1 MASLSGNGSYSRL
14 QFAEEQSSSFLPR
27 HKLPNNKSFLNSN
40 QMRRANRLTINA
52 ANGADRNRIN
62 LSSKPSLFHNIDD
75 TDLNSDR
82 LRSNTALRPNKRIQ
96 DEEAK
101 AIAEELDRWVKDSA
115 VEIVSN
121 LDEAP
126 FLVHVYTPT
135 TGIKLVREKAM
146 AEDWPFIKKRWEG
159 GSPTPNGIILV
170 EELSN
175 QESELESEP
184 DKEMLEINDQSRSS
198 TKAWGILIQGK
209 GINCTACYLLKTCKV
224 QSVAGFCTH
233 FCLVKVDCFV
243 QHADILLQ
251 KMWLLS

>member
-1 MASLSGNGSYSRL
+1 MASLSGNVSYSRL
-14 QFAEEQSSSFLPR
+14 QYAEEQSSSFLPR
-27 HKLPNNKSFLNSN
+27 HKLQNNNSFLNSN
-40 QMRRANRLTINA
+40 QMRRANRLTIA

-62 LSSKPSLFHNIDD
+62 ISSKPSLFHNIVD

-82 LRSNTALRPNKRIQ
+82 LK
-96 DEEAK
+96 K
-101 AIAEELDRWVKDSA
+101 LDRWVKDSA

-170 EELSN
+170 EELSY
-175 QESELESEP
+175 QEPEPESQQG
-184 DKEMLEINDQSRSS
+184 KEILEINDQSRSS

-209 GINCTACYLLKTCKV
+209 GINCTACYLLKTSTV
-224 QSVAGFCTH
+224 RSVAGFCTH

-251 KMWLLS
+251 KMWLQS